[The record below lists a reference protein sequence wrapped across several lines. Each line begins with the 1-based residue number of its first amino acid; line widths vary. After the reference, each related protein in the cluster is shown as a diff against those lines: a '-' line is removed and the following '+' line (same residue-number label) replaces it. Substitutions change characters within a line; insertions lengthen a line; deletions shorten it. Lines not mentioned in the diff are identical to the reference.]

1 MHDNAKAPF
10 DSKKSSSPAM
20 DLENYEIVFLAI
32 MLSMFVFSL
41 WFLLTTPFDNPH
53 FVAHDHDIFEQV
65 ASKIDPNH
73 LMYTPGTIAHR
84 RRTRMA
90 LAEAMSDETE
100 GRNEVPMDTS
110 EDNASTGDEEEIEKS
125 PYVTAEERA
134 LGIL

>member
-1 MHDNAKAPF
+1 MHDNRKALF
-10 DSKKSSSPAM
+10 DSKKSILPAM
-20 DLENYEIVFLAI
+20 DLENYEIVFLVV
-32 MLSMFVFSL
+32 MLSMFGFSL

-53 FVAHDHDIFEQV
+53 VAAHDHDIFEEV

-73 LMYTPGTIAHR
+73 LMYSPGTIAYR

-90 LAEAMSDETE
+90 LAEAMREETE
-100 GRNEVPMDTS
+100 GRNEAPMDTT